1 MNPAV
6 ARDQWINRQLPF
18 LVLREGLLHRQDPP
32 LKGTV
37 TPRCR
42 PWIPHELRYAYLIS
56 FHDRAGHQGENR
68 TRALLSHRYYWPG
81 LQRDVHDYVA
91 ECHECTFAKRLPSRI
106 AAPTAPGVP
115 GQPFDTLVI
124 DLLDMA
130 LTADGLYDKCV
141 VMCDSLSR
149 WPEVI
154 PCKGEPSAA
163 ELMDIFVT
171 HIICRHGAPR
181 CIRHDLGPN
190 LAAKLTAEVMR
201 ATGVDLSPS
210 TAHHHQSAGVAERLN
225 GTLVAMCR
233 R

>member
-1 MNPAV
+1 
-6 ARDQWINRQLPF
+6 
-18 LVLREGLLHRQDPP
+18 
-32 LKGTV
+32 
-37 TPRCR
+37 
-42 PWIPHELRYAYLIS
+42 
-56 FHDRAGHQGENR
+56 
-68 TRALLSHRYYWPG
+68 
-81 LQRDVHDYVA
+81 
-91 ECHECTFAKRLPSRI
+91 
-106 AAPTAPGVP
+106 
-115 GQPFDTLVI
+115 VI